1 MTIMNKTTGVV
12 TLHVMWNGIVKTKS
26 SKNPKLNKNV
36 QNIAINHLFSP
47 LLTKL
52 YPLVLV
58 SHSCL

>member
-36 QNIAINHLFSP
+36 
-47 LLTKL
+47 
-52 YPLVLV
+52 
-58 SHSCL
+58 